1 MKNADKILHRLLLAA
16 AGEHEAPAEMPF
28 GFDTRVLALA
38 RSATPDRFIAM
49 LTRRVAMIA
58 LTVIALTGA
67 GLYQA
72 SASSNDLPSEYTMAD
87 TAIQSNL
94 DE

>member
-1 MKNADKILHRLLLAA
+1 MNDRILQRLLQAA
-16 AGEHEAPAEMPF
+16 AGESEAPAAMPF

-38 RSATPDRFIAM
+38 RSAAPDRFIAL

-58 LTVIALTGA
+58 LAVIALTGA

-87 TAIQSNL
+87 NAIQSNI